1 MGAYR
6 VEPQQRRVLR
16 ERLRALAEFG
26 DELLRRPVDAG
37 WTVAAKL
44 AHLAYWEGRQIG
56 VLEAW
61 LRHGI
66 APAWWTAEEA
76 DAVNAV
82 WLPRWLA
89 LPPRTAL
96 AQALTAAEALDRLMA
111 ELPGERLAQLP
122 WRQQEP
128 ALHRGEHLDE
138 FERALKECAIRR
150 STSHADPRG
159 ERAAHSNWPRHADG

>member
-6 VEPQQRRVLR
+6 VEPERRRGLR
-16 ERLRALAEFG
+16 ERLRALTELS
-26 DELLRRPVDAG
+26 DEVLRQPVDAV
-37 WTVAAKL
+37 WTAAAKL

-56 VLEAW
+56 ALEAW

-66 APAWWTAEEA
+66 APAWWSVDEA

-82 WLPRWLA
+82 RLPLWLA
-89 LPPRTAL
+89 VPPRTAL
-96 AQALTAAEALDRLMA
+96 EQALGAAEALDRLMA
-111 ELPGERLAQLP
+111 ELPGELLAQLP

-138 FERALKECAIRR
+138 IERLLSQTA
-150 STSHADPRG
+150 S
-159 ERAAHSNWPRHADG
+159 AAGKHRVAKRVEVK